1 MFKKC
6 FGNFKRSENCIFA
19 LSDRPTVQPT
29 DRPEFYSRR
38 GFCRVFGPQNFM
50 KQAHIGPNWQ
60 KMTTD
65 RKSLRWRLFFCQIHI
80 WTYSE
85 ELSSLEGFGRVL
97 EPQYTLKQD
106 PMAKTTIT
114 RRNANSS
121 KFWYKRPIWFLYPN
135 QNLKIPWYRPS

>member
-1 MFKKC
+1 MEI
-6 FGNFKRSENCIFA
+6 FKRSENCIFA

-65 RKSLRWRLFFCQIHI
+65 RKSLIWRLFFLPNPHI
-80 WTYSE
+80 NIFRGTQLLRRIWKSLRASIYSKTGPNGKNDNHQE
-85 ELSSLEGFGRVL
+85 KCKFIKILIWAPYLVPL
-97 EPQYTLKQD
+97 PQPKPQNTL
-106 PMAKTTIT
+106 I
-114 RRNANSS
+114 
-121 KFWYKRPIWFLYPN
+121 
-135 QNLKIPWYRPS
+135 